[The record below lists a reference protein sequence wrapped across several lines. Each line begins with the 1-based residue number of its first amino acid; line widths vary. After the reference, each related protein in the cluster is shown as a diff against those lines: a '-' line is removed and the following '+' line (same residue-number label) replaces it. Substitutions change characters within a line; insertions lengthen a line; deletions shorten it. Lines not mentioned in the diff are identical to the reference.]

1 MEISHD
7 VLPNHPSEPAI
18 HHEHERA
25 HSIEH
30 NWEQLNA
37 KLVYHQQEVQG
48 AMEVAG
54 DASADDAAKRAEH
67 EAFKQKRESH
77 YNEFK
82 VLQALRA
89 RQDLNDEDD
98 DEAV

>member
-7 VLPNHPSEPAI
+7 ELPKHPFIPPLNP
-18 HHEHERA
+18 EHTVS

-37 KLVYHQQEVQG
+37 KLVYHQQEIS
-48 AMEVAG
+48 MDIAG
-54 DASADDAAKRAEH
+54 EPPCDDAAKRAEH
-67 EAFKQKRESH
+67 EAFKQKREKH

-89 RQDLNDEDD
+89 RQDLDD
-98 DEAV
+98 DDYDNDT